1 MTDGSASN
9 SNKPWLRLDMKHW
22 HCARPSAYA
31 MAMAIGNFHIRLC
44 YVNHIV
50 YIYIIVYIIVSVYLS
65 IYYTSSEALPNL
77 IQPMH

>member
-1 MTDGSASN
+1 
-9 SNKPWLRLDMKHW
+9 
-22 HCARPSAYA
+22 